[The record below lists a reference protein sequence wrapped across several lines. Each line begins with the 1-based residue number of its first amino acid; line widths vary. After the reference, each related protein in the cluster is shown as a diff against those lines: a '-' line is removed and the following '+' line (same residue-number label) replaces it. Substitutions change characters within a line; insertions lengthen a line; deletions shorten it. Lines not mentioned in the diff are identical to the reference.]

1 MQNVFDNDIPDA
13 NINGSV
19 TKGSLLSVSIVV
31 FSLTNSDPPDS
42 IGDNG
47 GITTEVVIG

>member
-1 MQNVFDNDIPDA
+1 MQNMFDYDIPDA

-19 TKGSLLSVSIVV
+19 TKGSLLSLSIVV
-31 FSLTNSDPPDS
+31 FSLTNSFPPDS
-42 IGDNG
+42 IGDDC